1 MADLG
6 YLSVSTFRKLL
17 APVLGVAHRV
27 NNLELGNELENEDY
41 ESD

>member
-1 MADLG
+1 MADLS
-6 YLSVSTFRKLL
+6 YLSVSTFGKLL
-17 APVLGVAHRV
+17 ALVLGVAHRV